1 MNLIHLLIADDH
13 KLVAEGLSKCL
24 SLYPSFGKISYVSN
38 GIKALEYIEEHA
50 PDVITVDIN
59 MPEMGG
65 LRLLKALKA
74 QKSNVKSIVLSMH
87 SSFEYVHKCTK
98 LGAKGY
104 ITKDVS
110 SDEIEMAIK
119 IVNSGGV
126 YFSANVAEFAL
137 DRKRHF
143 NSDLT
148 TQELIILKRITAGQ
162 TTKKIAQDIKI
173 SPRTVETHR
182 RNIRL
187 KLDLNNTADMIKYA
201 IENDIN

>member
-1 MNLIHLLIADDH
+1 MKPIHLLIADDH
-13 KLVAEGLSKCL
+13 QVVAEGLAKCL
-24 SLYPSFGKISYVSN
+24 SLYPTFEQISHVAN
-38 GIKALEYIEEHA
+38 GIKALEYIEQQT
-50 PDVITVDIN
+50 PDIILVDIN

-74 QKSNVKSIVLSMH
+74 QKSTIKPIILSMH
-87 SSFEYVHKCTK
+87 SSPEYVHKCTA

-119 IVNSGGV
+119 IIHKGGV
-126 YFSANVAEFAL
+126 YFSASVAETAL
-137 DRKRHF
+137 DHKKQF

-148 TQELIILKRITAGQ
+148 TQELIILKRISSGQ

-182 RNIRL
+182 RNIRT
-187 KLDLNNTADMIKYA
+187 KLGLNTTADMIKYA
-201 IENDIN
+201 IENQID

>member
-1 MNLIHLLIADDH
+1 MKPIHLLIADDH
-13 KLVAEGLSKCL
+13 AIVAEGLAGCL
-24 SLYPSFGKISYVSN
+24 SLTSSFGKIAHVSN
-38 GIKALEYIEEHA
+38 GIEALKYIENQT
-50 PDVITVDIN
+50 PDIILLDIN

-65 LRLLKALKA
+65 LRLLKSLKA
-74 QKSNVKSIVLSMH
+74 QKTKIKSLVLSMH
-87 SSFEYVHKCTK
+87 ESSEYVHKCIA

-119 IVNSGGV
+119 IVNKGGV
-126 YFSANVAEFAL
+126 YFSASVAKTAL
-137 DRKRHF
+137 DHKQHL

-148 TQELIILKRITAGQ
+148 TQELIILKRIAAGQ

-187 KLDLNNTADMIKYA
+187 KLDLNCTADMVKYA
-201 IENDIN
+201 IEQKIC